1 MISFQI
7 IILITLFI
15 LPEQNHLY
23 GKEKSSQEIQ
33 KDIDEHKTELQ
44 SLRDEIKHIE
54 NSLHQKNQE
63 AISSTEFLISLE
75 NKITLTEKLI
85 RSLNREE
92 QYINN
97 LIDVAE
103 GKIEDLERLLT
114 KLKKQL
120 IKRLQYIYIYGRK
133 TILETIITSKNWNS
147 AIYRI
152 KYLNILAEY
161 EQNLRQDMK
170 EVLIKLENE
179 KQQLIIEKKHKT
191 KLLKEKEKEGFNL
204 ENDKIKR
211 ELILKTIKK
220 DKNQLEK
227 DRSVKTNIINKME
240 QLIKKLYSDKNAMKK
255 REEELA
261 RQRAQQNNE
270 ITGNFTKMKGKLPW
284 PINGTIVSKFG
295 LEKDAKTGVIIENVG
310 INIAVGNNNEV
321 KSVLDGVIS
330 TITYIRGHGKVI
342 IIDHGEGFSTVYAKV
357 DNIKINENDYVQM
370 GTTIATISKE
380 NQGNAE
386 LHFEVWG
393 NQKKLDPQIWL
404 KP

>member
-1 MISFQI
+1 MTSFQI

-15 LPEQNHLY
+15 FPEQSHLY

-44 SLRDEIKHIE
+44 SLRDEIKNIE

-92 QYINN
+92 RYINS
-97 LIDVAE
+97 LINTAE
-103 GKIEDLERLLT
+103 GKIVELEKLLT
-114 KLKKQL
+114 TLKKQL
-120 IKRLQYIYIYGRK
+120 IKRLQYIYIYGRQ
-133 TILETIITSKNWNS
+133 TILETIITAKNWNS

-191 KLLKEKEKEGFNL
+191 KLLKEKEKEGSNL

-220 DKNQLEK
+220 DKNKLEK

-240 QLIKKLYSDKNAMKK
+240 QLIKKLYSDKDAMKK
-255 REEELA
+255 REKELA

-295 LEKDAKTGVIIENVG
+295 LEKDVKTGVVIENVG
-310 INIAVGNNNEV
+310 INIAVGSNNEV

-380 NQGNAE
+380 NQGTAE

>member
-161 EQNLRQDMK
+161 EKNLRQDMK

>member
-92 QYINN
+92 QYINS

-161 EQNLRQDMK
+161 EKNLRQDMK
-170 EVLIKLENE
+170 DVLIKLENE

-240 QLIKKLYSDKNAMKK
+240 KLIKKLYSDKDAMKK

>member
-44 SLRDEIKHIE
+44 SLRNEIKHIE

-92 QYINN
+92 RYINN

-103 GKIEDLERLLT
+103 GKIEELERLLT

-161 EQNLRQDMK
+161 EKNLRQDMK

-240 QLIKKLYSDKNAMKK
+240 QLIKKLYSDKDAMKK

>member
-161 EQNLRQDMK
+161 EKNLRQDMK

-240 QLIKKLYSDKNAMKK
+240 QLIKKLYSDKDAMKK

>member
-103 GKIEDLERLLT
+103 RKIEDLDRLLA

-152 KYLNILAEY
+152 KYLNILTEY
-161 EQNLRQDMK
+161 EKNLRQDMK

-240 QLIKKLYSDKNAMKK
+240 QLIKKLYSDKDAMKK

-284 PINGTIVSKFG
+284 PVNGTIVSKFG
-295 LEKDAKTGVIIENVG
+295 LEKDAKTGVVIENVG

-342 IIDHGEGFSTVYAKV
+342 IIDHGGGFSTVYAKV

-380 NQGNAE
+380 NNGNAE

>member
-1 MISFQI
+1 MISFPI

-15 LPEQNHLY
+15 FPEQSHLY

-33 KDIDEHKTELQ
+33 KDIDVHKTELQ
-44 SLRDEIKHIE
+44 SLRDEIKNIE

-63 AISSTEFLISLE
+63 AISSTELLIKLE
-75 NKITLTEKLI
+75 HKITLTEKLI

-92 QYINN
+92 RYINS
-97 LIDVAE
+97 LIEAAE
-103 GKIEDLERLLT
+103 GKILELEKLLIT
-114 KLKKQL
+114 LKKQL
-120 IKRLQYIYIYGRK
+120 IKRLQYIYIHGRQ
-133 TILETIITSKNWNS
+133 TILETIVTATNWNS

-170 EVLIKLENE
+170 KVLIKVENE
-179 KQQLIIEKKHKT
+179 KQQLIIEKKNKT
-191 KLLKEKEKEGFNL
+191 KLLQEKKKEGSNL

-220 DKNQLEK
+220 DKNKLEK
-227 DRSVKTNIINKME
+227 DRSLKTNILTKME
-240 QLIKKLYSDKNAMKK
+240 QLIKKLYSDKDAMKK

-261 RQRAQQNNE
+261 RRRAQQNNE
-270 ITGNFTKMKGKLPW
+270 ITGNFIKMKGKLPW
-284 PINGTIVSKFG
+284 PVYGTIVSKFG
-295 LEKDAKTGVIIENVG
+295 LEKDSKTGVVIENVG
-310 INIAVGNNNEV
+310 INIAVDNNTEV
-321 KSVLDGVIS
+321 KSVLDGVVS

-342 IIDHGEGFSTVYAKV
+342 IIDHGEGFSTVYAQV
-357 DNIKINENDYVQM
+357 DNIKINENEYVQM
-370 GTTIATISKE
+370 GTTIATIYKN
-380 NQGNAE
+380 NQETAE

-393 NQKKLDPQIWL
+393 NQKKMDPQIWL

>member
-44 SLRDEIKHIE
+44 SLRNEIKHIE

-103 GKIEDLERLLT
+103 GKIEELERLLT

-161 EQNLRQDMK
+161 EKNLRQDMK

-240 QLIKKLYSDKNAMKK
+240 QLIKQLYSDKDAMKK

>member
-1 MISFQI
+1 LISFQI

-161 EQNLRQDMK
+161 EKNLRQDMK

>member
-63 AISSTEFLISLE
+63 AISSTEFLINLE

-92 QYINN
+92 RYINN

-103 GKIEDLERLLT
+103 GKIEELERLLT

-161 EQNLRQDMK
+161 EKNLRQDMK

-240 QLIKKLYSDKNAMKK
+240 QLIKKLYSDKDAMKK

>member
-1 MISFQI
+1 LISFQI

-63 AISSTEFLISLE
+63 AIFSTEFLINLE

-92 QYINN
+92 RYINN

-103 GKIEDLERLLT
+103 GKIEELEKLLT

-191 KLLKEKEKEGFNL
+191 KLLKEKEKEGSNL

-240 QLIKKLYSDKNAMKK
+240 KLIKKLYSDKDAMKK

-261 RQRAQQNNE
+261 RQRAKQNNE

-284 PINGTIVSKFG
+284 PVNGTIVSKFG
-295 LEKDAKTGVIIENVG
+295 LEKDSKTGVIIENVG

-357 DNIKINENDYVQM
+357 DNIKINENEYVQM

-380 NQGNAE
+380 NQRTAE

>member
-23 GKEKSSQEIQ
+23 GTEKSSQEIQ

-54 NSLHQKNQE
+54 NNLHQKNQE
-63 AISSTEFLISLE
+63 AISSTEFLINLE

-92 QYINN
+92 RYINN

-103 GKIEDLERLLT
+103 RKIEDLDRLLA

-191 KLLKEKEKEGFNL
+191 KLLKEKEKEGSNL

-240 QLIKKLYSDKNAMKK
+240 QLIKKLYSDKDAMKK

-342 IIDHGEGFSTVYAKV
+342 IIDHGGGFSTVYAKV

-380 NQGNAE
+380 NQGTAE